1 FGGARES
8 LRLPAFNRPRVHV
21 ENFGKP
27 LFINLHENNPLSNTR
42 PDMKTPEKGIFGHF
56 HVGPLRMQY

>member
-1 FGGARES
+1 
-8 LRLPAFNRPRVHV
+8 V

-56 HVGPLRMQY
+56 HVGPLRMQYKKKQKVIFEKYRHDFP